1 MSAGTRKMER
11 FVPQPICEAKEAGS
25 HRTPGALE
33 YSLVK
38 KDQKIFRLQIADFLG
53 FQYKFGEG

>member
-1 MSAGTRKMER
+1 MER